1 MSATTIPRDI
11 SQAVGNAFL
20 IFGKFFLGMARE
32 EKREETEEEWRDL
45 DQGRGKGGIGTMRL
59 MSAR

>member
-1 MSATTIPRDI
+1 MG
-11 SQAVGNAFL
+11 SQ